1 MYQAEVN
8 PEVCEAVAVGI
19 PAVIRVESPG
29 VASHHR
35 QLIIIVKVSNMG
47 LDRRG

>member
-1 MYQAEVN
+1 MYQAEGS

-29 VASHHR
+29 VTRHHR
-35 QLIIIVKVSNMG
+35 QLKFIVKMSNMG